1 MKSLKDQCSDAGIL
15 WMLKCSDALLLKFP
29 DAQIPCSVDS
39 KLDILRRL
47 EFNLCDDSVI
57 EDKASG

>member
-1 MKSLKDQCSDAGIL
+1 MKSLKDQCSDAG
-15 WMLKCSDALLLKFP
+15 CSNALLLKFP